1 MATAAQKR
9 QQQLE
14 EQRRRELNQRNAAS
28 TIRAGNSPFSPF
40 TPYQPPPTPSGY
52 YDPGLDAQQRA
63 AERGYLDTQ
72 QDLSLAASRSAE
84 DYGIGRAAVQQGYD
98 RGSFDLTRGYE
109 RGSFDLTRGRD
120 RGQADIATQRGYE
133 GEDYTRN
140 VGLLTR
146 NFQQLGRQQ
155 AEGARKYGVT
165 SGGIALLSA
174 AKRAE
179 NQGIEQ
185 QGLDIAHNRATAGF
199 NTAGTRLNEDYTTSS
214 GRLGEDYTTGTTRL
228 GQDRDTQ
235 FGQLDLGYGRGV
247 TDRATALE
255 RAGRENTLYGLD
267 IAGQKAYQAQQAGY
281 SAPAPGPRTRTQTV
295 GGYVYTYD
303 QTGRIIS
310 KKRAK

>member
-14 EQRRRELNQRNAAS
+14 EQRRRELNQRNAAR
-28 TIRAGNSPFSPF
+28 TIQAGNSPFTPF
-40 TPYQPPPTPSGY
+40 KPYQPPPIPSGY
-52 YDPGLDAQQRA
+52 YDPALDAQQRA
-63 AERGYLDTQ
+63 AGRGYLDTQ
-72 QDLSLAASRSAE
+72 QDLSLAGTRSAE

-98 RGSFDLTRGYE
+98 RGSFDLNR
-109 RGSFDLTRGRD
+109 SHD
-120 RGQADIATQRGYE
+120 RGLADIATQRGYE

-146 NFQQLGRQQ
+146 NFQQLARQQ

-185 QGLDIAHNRATAGF
+185 QGLDIAHNRANAGF
-199 NTAGTRLNEDYTTSS
+199 DTAGTRLNEDYTT
-214 GRLGEDYTTGTTRL
+214 GTTRL
-228 GQDRDTQ
+228 GEDRDTQ

-247 TDRATALE
+247 TDRATSLE

-281 SAPAPGPRTRTQTV
+281 TAPPPGPRTRTQTV